1 MTDKSCDSCVFYFAP
16 PTSTVCATCGRGGVT
31 NYPNWRGDEPT
42 PPAPT
47 EAKFTP
53 YEAPI
58 TDPVTKPSHY
68 QLLPGVEV
76 IDVRKALLDKMQ
88 PAGWTHYQSD
98 CWSRS
103 WEYLTRAMA
112 KNGLE
117 DLKKARTY
125 LNWLIEIL

>member
-1 MTDKSCDSCVFYFAP
+1 MTDKSCDTCRFHFAQASSVIC
-16 PTSTVCATCGRGGVT
+16 STCARGD
-31 NYPNWRGDEPT
+31 NPDYPNWQDN
-42 PPAPT
+42 PAL
-47 EAKFTP
+47 AKFAERESTN
-53 YEAPI
+53 
-58 TDPVTKPSHY
+58 DPVKSPSHY

-125 LNWLIEIL
+125 LNWLIESLEKMG